1 MNIVNFK
8 ARIIWSGFLALG
20 LVFFLSGCMSDAGE
34 ALSVEE
40 KKNPYEAY
48 KDGSQGVNGYLFWAT
63 IEKTPQV
70 HQFVKKRL
78 DMQKK
83 TDKLLE
89 NASLENGG
97 VRLEIEFNFFSPDQF
112 RKRIERKNV
121 GLPGEGRRPSL
132 VYIGEMKDDMPD
144 GFGIILVENH
154 LGIVRITNEV
164 AKEGKGSYI
173 FDIEKKMQERKFK
186 DEDYFYMLYQGY
198 FSEGRYDGYGI
209 LYSGYNM
216 SVKEY
221 EKEPA
226 IWPLI
231 LRYEGMFSKGNFNG
245 EGNLY
250 NDVFRLEEKNSR
262 YDIRKSGFEVF
273 SGEFIDGKKDG
284 NFIYYRVEGEEKPT
298 VRNMKFDRGEA
309 VNE

>member
-1 MNIVNFK
+1 MNIISFK
-8 ARIIWSGFLALG
+8 ARIVWSGFLALG
-20 LVFFLSGCMSDAGE
+20 LVFFLSGCMSNGRNAPT
-34 ALSVEE
+34 EE
-40 KKNPYEAY
+40 KTKNPYEAY
-48 KDGSQGVNGYLFWAT
+48 KNGDQGVNGYLFWAT

-121 GLPGEGRRPSL
+121 GLPGVGRRPAV

-173 FDIEKKMQERKFK
+173 FDI
-186 DEDYFYMLYQGY
+186 
-198 FSEGRYDGYGI
+198 
-209 LYSGYNM
+209 
-216 SVKEY
+216 
-221 EKEPA
+221 
-226 IWPLI
+226 
-231 LRYEGMFSKGNFNG
+231 
-245 EGNLY
+245 
-250 NDVFRLEEKNSR
+250 
-262 YDIRKSGFEVF
+262 
-273 SGEFIDGKKDG
+273 
-284 NFIYYRVEGEEKPT
+284 
-298 VRNMKFDRGEA
+298 
-309 VNE
+309 